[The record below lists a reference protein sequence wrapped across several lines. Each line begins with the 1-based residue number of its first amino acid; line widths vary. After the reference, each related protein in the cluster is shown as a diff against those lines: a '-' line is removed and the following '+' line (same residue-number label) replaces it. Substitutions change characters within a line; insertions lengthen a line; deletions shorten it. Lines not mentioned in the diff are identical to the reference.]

1 MRAPA
6 LTDLTAPPPVALR
19 ATGGTGASG
28 FPEVL
33 RMAQIRVTPADM
45 PATVPA
51 TSTPDQTT
59 QAPTIPA
66 AVIPASPQIT
76 VRRMTPEQPSHPT
89 PAEGMLSIEITQP
102 SGSEILTT
110 ESNPETDASLATTPA
125 PETEAITPQAV
136 APDAP
141 LAPETAPAESIT
153 EETHPVDIQTPETPP
168 TDAMPLA
175 APLTPAQPETPRA
188 APAALPATTTL
199 QQAAGITPPE
209 ATADPLSAEAPA
221 QIRTGEAALPAAPT
235 PASATPQ
242 PIADTGPSRL
252 DMTQAQWAET
262 LVEDITR
269 HAAAPATERLTL
281 TLTPERL
288 GTLQIRLDMQDGL
301 THVHIV
307 TETPD
312 AARAMAEG
320 QHRLAEA
327 LSRAGLELGSQST
340 QSGGSGRDPGQSGQP
355 APDNRAGPEPQ
366 PDDRAITDPAP
377 PRLAAHATTSVDL
390 LA

>member
-6 LTDLTAPPPVALR
+6 LTDHTAPPPIAPR
-19 ATGGTGASG
+19 ATGRTGAPG
-28 FPEVL
+28 FPDAL

-45 PATVPA
+45 TASIPA
-51 TSTPDQTT
+51 TSTPAQTT

-66 AVIPASPQIT
+66 GPIPASPQIT

-89 PAEGMLSIEITQP
+89 LAEGMLSTEIAQP
-102 SGSEILTT
+102 SRSEILTT
-110 ESNPETDASLATTPA
+110 ESIPATDASPATTPA
-125 PETEAITPQAV
+125 LETEAITPQAV

-175 APLTPAQPETPRA
+175 TPLTPSQSESPRA
-188 APAALPATTTL
+188 APAAPPATTM
-199 QQAAGITPPE
+199 QQAPGITPPE
-209 ATADPLSAEAPA
+209 ATTDPLPTEAPA
-221 QIRTGEAALPAAPT
+221 PIRTGEAALPAAPT
-235 PASATPQ
+235 PAPQ
-242 PIADTGPSRL
+242 PMTDTGPSRL

-262 LVEDITR
+262 LVEDITH
-269 HAAAPATERLTL
+269 HAAGSATDRLTL

-288 GTLQIRLDMQDGL
+288 GTLQIRLEMQDGL

-307 TETPD
+307 TETPE
-312 AARAMAEG
+312 AARAVAEG

-340 QSGGSGRDPGQSGQP
+340 QSGSTGRDPGQSGQP
-355 APDNRAGPEPQ
+355 APDTRAGPEPQ
-366 PDDRAITDPAP
+366 PDDRVATDPVP
-377 PRLAAHATTSVDL
+377 QRTTTRATTSVDL

>member
-33 RMAQIRVTPADM
+33 RMAQIPVTPADM
-45 PATVPA
+45 PTSVPA
-51 TSTPDQTT
+51 PSTPAQTAQAQTIAAAPVSAIPQTT
-59 QAPTIPA
+59 GQRLTAAEPSLPA
-66 AVIPASPQIT
+66 LT
-76 VRRMTPEQPSHPT
+76 
-89 PAEGMLSIEITQP
+89 EGPLSSEIAQP
-102 SGSEILTT
+102 SGSEVLTT
-110 ESNPETDASLATTPA
+110 ESIQATDASPATTPA
-125 PETEAITPQAV
+125 PETETITPQAV

-141 LAPETAPAESIT
+141 LSHDAVKAESTT

-175 APLTPAQPETPRA
+175 TPLTPAQPGTPRA
-188 APAALPATTTL
+188 APAVPAATTRL
-199 QQAAGITPPE
+199 QQAPGITTPE
-209 ATADPLSAEAPA
+209 ATTDPLPAEAPA
-221 QIRTGEAALPAAPT
+221 PIRTGEAALPAAPT
-235 PASATPQ
+235 PAPATPQ
-242 PIADTGPSRL
+242 TIADTGQSRL

-269 HAAAPATERLTL
+269 HAAAPATDRLTL
-281 TLTPERL
+281 TLSPERL

-307 TETPD
+307 TESPE

-377 PRLAAHATTSVDL
+377 PRLATHATTSVDL

>member
-6 LTDLTAPPPVALR
+6 LTDLIAPPPIAPR
-19 ATGGTGASG
+19 ATGGTGAPG
-28 FPEVL
+28 FPDAL

-51 TSTPDQTT
+51 TSTPAQTT

-66 AVIPASPQIT
+66 APIPASPQIT

-89 PAEGMLSIEITQP
+89 PAEGKLSTEIAQP

-110 ESNPETDASLATTPA
+110 ESIPATDASP
-125 PETEAITPQAV
+125 AITPQAV

-141 LAPETAPAESIT
+141 LAPETAPAESTT

-188 APAALPATTTL
+188 APAAPPATTTL
-199 QQAAGITPPE
+199 QQAPGITPPE
-209 ATADPLSAEAPA
+209 ATADPLPAEAPA
-221 QIRTGEAALPAAPT
+221 PIRTGEAALPAAAT
-235 PASATPQ
+235 PAPATPQ

-269 HAAAPATERLTL
+269 HAAGPATERLTL

-288 GTLQIRLDMQDGL
+288 GTLQIRLEMQDGL

-307 TETPD
+307 TETPE
-312 AARAMAEG
+312 AARAVAEG
-320 QHRLAEA
+320 QHRLADA

-340 QSGGSGRDPGQSGQP
+340 QSGGTGRDPGQSGQP
-355 APDNRAGPEPQ
+355 APDTRAGPEPQ
-366 PDDRAITDPAP
+366 PDDRVATDPVP
-377 PRLAAHATTSVDL
+377 QRTTTRATTSVDL